1 MYRFRVGDLVKIR
14 PFAELAHTTT
24 QPPLLHA
31 EHAGIIKAFTKDMY
45 DPMDEMY
52 DVLFDGETEIRYILF
67 SDLCKCR

>member
-1 MYRFRVGDLVKIR
+1 M
-14 PFAELAHTTT
+14 

>member
-1 MYRFRVGDLVKIR
+1 MYHFHVGDPVKIR

-31 EHAGIIKAFTKDMY
+31 EHAGVIAAFTRDMY
-45 DPMDEMY
+45 DPVDEMY

-67 SDLCKCR
+67 SDLCKGR